1 MGIISRIFQKAQ
13 KGGNAPQEA
22 PRLEVVPAEP
32 APEARLWTIGGG
44 KGGVGKSL
52 IASNMGVLLSR
63 SGHRVLLVDA
73 DLGASNL
80 HTFLGMDGGR
90 LSLSSFLNNKV
101 ADIADLVSKTSMPNL
116 DLISGARDSLD
127 IADAGSDKIEKLMA
141 AIGTLDYDYILV
153 DVGPGTASNM
163 LDLFLSG
170 DEGILV
176 TTPEPTSIENT
187 YRFIKCLILRR
198 MRNVINSH
206 GDLELKGL
214 LKRIFENPEWSLKV
228 KTVADIIRHLKELDP
243 ERGETLRRLMGDT
256 SISVVV
262 NFARRQ
268 EDEALGAA
276 VSRACQDYFGVEIRA
291 AGSIASEDC
300 VAESIRFRRPLVNE
314 FPSSRAA
321 ASIEAC
327 LNGVI
332 GPRARRAAKAGA

>member
-22 PRLEVVPAEP
+22 PRLEVVLAAPGPA
-32 APEARLWTIGGG
+32 AGLWTIGGG

-52 IASNMGVLLSR
+52 IASNMGVLLSK

-101 ADIADLVSKTSMPNL
+101 AEIADLVSKTSIPNL

-127 IADAGSDKIEKLMA
+127 IADAGSDKIEKLKA
-141 AIGTLDYDYILV
+141 ALGTLDYDYILM

-228 KTVADIIRHLKELDP
+228 KTVADIIRHLKELDSERGRQLCEEAGRRSPRGRGIAGLSRLLWGGHKGGGLHSLGGLRGGVDKVEAPPGERVPFVQGGRVDRGVP
-243 ERGETLRRLMGDT
+243 ERRHRPARKTRYEGGGMRRWT
-256 SISVVV
+256 S
-262 NFARRQ
+262 AW
-268 EDEALGAA
+268 
-276 VSRACQDYFGVEIRA
+276 
-291 AGSIASEDC
+291 
-300 VAESIRFRRPLVNE
+300 
-314 FPSSRAA
+314 
-321 ASIEAC
+321 
-327 LNGVI
+327 
-332 GPRARRAAKAGA
+332 